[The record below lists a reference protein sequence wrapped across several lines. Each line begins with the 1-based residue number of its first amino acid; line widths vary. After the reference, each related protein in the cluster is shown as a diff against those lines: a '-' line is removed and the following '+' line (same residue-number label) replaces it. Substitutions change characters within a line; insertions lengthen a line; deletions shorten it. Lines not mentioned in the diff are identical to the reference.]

1 MAAPTFFRRMRQA
14 RIVSA
19 GAAVSEAPALTK
31 RVMRGAAWIIGG
43 RFVVRTLGLVNTLIL
58 ARLLLPEDFGL
69 VAIGVTVM
77 QLLQNITDIGVSR
90 TVVKFRDAGRKQYDT
105 LFTISLI
112 RGLAVTAVMLLAA
125 TLAGGFYNDPRAT
138 VVFFGISIVPLLHA
152 IINPRFFEFERELDF
167 SKQFGLEAADKLIG
181 VAVSITIAVVFQSYW
196 AIILGLVSGAF
207 AQTIMS
213 WLLRPYRPRLSFAAI
228 GEIGGFAGWLAGLSF
243 VAALN
248 NKLDVLFLGKF
259 VSPADVG
266 AFFVGGSIASL
277 PSGEVAIP
285 MARAIYPGF
294 SELQGD
300 SAAMRR
306 AYLRGA
312 EALAFIA
319 MPASFGVAFV
329 AQDLVALLLGAGWE
343 RAVLMLQYFSPAAGL
358 AVIFYAT
365 NAYALALGR
374 ARLIF
379 LREVL
384 VFFIR
389 MPIFII
395 AAYFYGLLG
404 AAIACAV
411 GLLVIALL
419 NAGLYARLSGGAPF
433 EPLWRARRSLAGVAA
448 MAAYFVFLRGHL
460 GAIDDWPLAARLTA
474 DAAIGATLYFMTVL
488 TLWRAEGAPDSVE
501 RLAVNQ
507 LSAASIRFRRVLGGV
522 S

>member
-1 MAAPTFFRRMRQA
+1 MTADAGR
-14 RIVSA
+14 V
-19 GAAVSEAPALTK
+19 GAADPGKPSLTS
-31 RVMRGAAWIIGG
+31 RVMRGAVWTIGG
-43 RFVVRTLGLVNTLIL
+43 RFVVRALGLINTLIL
-58 ARLLLPEDFGL
+58 ARLLVPEDFGL

-90 TVVKFRDAGRKQYDT
+90 TVIKFRNAGRKQYDT
-105 LFTISLI
+105 LFTISLT
-112 RGLAVTAVMLLAA
+112 RGLAVTAVMLIAA
-125 TLAGGFYNDPRAT
+125 MLVDNFYNDPRAT

-152 IINPRFFEFERELDF
+152 LTNPRFFEFERELDF
-167 SKQFGLEAADKLIG
+167 SKQFWLEAADKLIG
-181 VAVSITIAVVFQSYW
+181 VAVSITVALIFRTYW
-196 AIILGLVSGAF
+196 AIILGLVAGAF
-207 AQTIMS
+207 AQMAMS

-228 GEIGGFAGWLAGLSF
+228 GEIGGFAGWLTGLSF

-266 AFFVGGSIASL
+266 AFFVGGSVASL
-277 PSGEVAIP
+277 PSGEIAIP
-285 MARAIYPGF
+285 MARAIYPGL

-300 SAAMRR
+300 NAAMRK
-306 AYLRGA
+306 AYLRAA

-329 AQDLVALLLGAGWE
+329 AQDLVAALLGAGWE
-343 RAVLMLQYFSPAAGL
+343 RAALMLQYFSPAAGL

-365 NAYALALGR
+365 NAYALAMGR

-389 MPIFII
+389 MPIFVI
-395 AAYFYGLLG
+395 AAYFYGLVG

-411 GLLVIALL
+411 GLLVIASL
-419 NAGLYARLSGGAPF
+419 NAGLYARLSGGSPL

-448 MAAYFVFLRGHL
+448 MAVYFVLLREQASTFGEL
-460 GAIDDWPLAARLTA
+460 PLAARLMA
-474 DAAIGATLYFMTVL
+474 DVFIGAGFYFITVL
-488 TLWRAEGAPDSVE
+488 TLWRMEGAPDGVE
-501 RLAVNQ
+501 ALAINQVNAVN
-507 LSAASIRFRRVLGGV
+507 ARFRRFRRSV